1 MKLKKKLRL
10 PKKTIQILIA
20 GAIVL
25 PLFVFAASSANY
37 RLEQDSG
44 GSSVEWHATS
54 TNYQFDAQI
63 GHPGVGTSTSA
74 NYIFTHGAV
83 WLATSTVTATIQW
96 AVPEVRSGAAGT
108 NDDVRFYLTV
118 RNPVN
123 HAYLATSTMA
133 TTSADGTYATPLDLT
148 NIYSGTY
155 DVGIKTAAH
164 LTKILRNADLKSG
177 NTVLNFTQTDNSA
190 PKGAI
195 ALVAGDINGTGD
207 SPATFGDNVVNSVDL
222 SSLINDLNNNNSDP
236 TGNYIR
242 SNINQ
247 DTAVNSVDL
256 SLMISNLDETGDI

>member
-1 MKLKKKLRL
+1 MKLKKSLRL
-10 PKKTIQILIA
+10 PKKILQAITA
-20 GAIVL
+20 GAIIL

-63 GHPGVGTSTSA
+63 GHPGIGTSTSA
-74 NYIFTHGAV
+74 NYEFTHGAV

-118 RNPVN
+118 RNPSN

-133 TTSADGTYATPLDLT
+133 TTSADGTYATPLDLA

-155 DVGIKTAAH
+155 DVGFKSAAY
-164 LTKILRNADLKSG
+164 LNKILRNADLKPG
-177 NTVLNFTQTDNSA
+177 NTVLNFTQADNSIT
-190 PKGAI
+190 KGAI
-195 ALVAGDINGTGD
+195 VLVAGDVNGTGD
-207 SPATFGDNVVNSVDL
+207 SPSTLGDNVVNSVL
-222 SSLINDLNNNNSDP
+222 SAFRLYS
-236 TGNYIR
+236 
-242 SNINQ
+242 
-247 DTAVNSVDL
+247 
-256 SLMISNLDETGDI
+256 E